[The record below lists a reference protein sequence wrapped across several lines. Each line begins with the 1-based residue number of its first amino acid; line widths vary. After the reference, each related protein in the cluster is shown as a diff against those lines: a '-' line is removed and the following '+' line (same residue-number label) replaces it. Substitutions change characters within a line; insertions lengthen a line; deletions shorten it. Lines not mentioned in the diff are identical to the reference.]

1 MSGSVCSGCEC
12 VAGLTAGWLR
22 RRHMTYCYEL
32 HALCKDH
39 SGGHQTTLSYIKLI
53 DAPNTNVLEALLLL
67 GLNVHMD
74 HCQSLLINR
83 YHLTGHYQSSVEA
96 AAMHVLL

>member
-1 MSGSVCSGCEC
+1 M
-12 VAGLTAGWLR
+12 
-22 RRHMTYCYEL
+22 
-32 HALCKDH
+32 
-39 SGGHQTTLSYIKLI
+39 LSYIKLI
-53 DAPNTNVLEALLLL
+53 DAPNTNVLARLL
-67 GLNVHMD
+67 GLNIHMD